1 MAPRRRRERVMS
13 PFDIAQ
19 GQLDAYNAQDL
30 DAYLRFFTEDCVI
43 ADLNGAISSPNAAAI
58 RARYEKAFATFP
70 QNKADLLNRIVVG
83 NTVIDHERVV
93 RAPGGE
99 TFEIIAIYTLRDGKI
114 ARVDFAR

>member
-1 MAPRRRRERVMS
+1 MS
-13 PFDIAQ
+13 ALEIAQ

-30 DAYLRFFTEDCVI
+30 DRYMTFFTDDCVI
-43 ADLNGAISSPNAAAI
+43 ADLNGATSSPDAAAI

-70 QNKADLLNRIVVG
+70 QNRAELLNRIVVG
-83 NTVIDHERVV
+83 NTVVDHERVV

-99 TFEIIAIYTLRDGKI
+99 TFEIVAIYTLRGGKI